1 MTPKPTASPRRRRA
15 RPGAIPLDLDLP
27 RFCGQLEA
35 WAEQQGLGPLIG
47 LDEAGRG
54 PLAGPVVAAACALPS
69 PCPIAGL
76 DDSKKLTAAARD
88 GLYEAIIAESR
99 AWSVAVVEPAVIDE
113 INILQ
118 ASLRAMAAAWRE
130 VVASSPALAEAVVLV
145 DGNQRAPL
153 PADVDQR
160 TAVKGDSRSTH
171 IAAASILAKVTRD
184 RLMVAYDARWPEYG
198 FAQHK
203 GYPTAAHLA
212 ALAEHGPCPIHRR
225 SFRLGPRAPA

>member
-1 MTPKPTASPRRRRA
+1 MKRQPPASPRPRRA

-27 RFCGQLEA
+27 LFCGQLEV
-35 WAEQQGLGPLIG
+35 WAAAQGFAPLIG

-69 PCPIAGL
+69 PCPIDGL
-76 DDSKKLTAAARD
+76 DDSKKLSPLARD
-88 GLYEAIIAESR
+88 ALYDAIVAEAS
-99 AWSVAVVEPAVIDE
+99 AWAVARVEPAVIDE

-118 ASLRAMAAAWRE
+118 ASLRAMAVAWAE
-130 VVASSPALAEAVVLV
+130 VVAASPALSGAVVLV

-153 PADVDQR
+153 PASVEQR

-184 RLMVAYDARWPEYG
+184 RAMVAYDAVWPEYG

-225 SFRLGPRAPA
+225 SFRLGPRA